1 MSVTWPSYV
10 ATWGLSTGRGG
21 CGVIAL
27 RMSWDDGIT
36 GPHRDI
42 AASDVPR
49 IAVLAGP
56 GTGKTQFGLM
66 RRVVRLLE
74 QGVPGHRILLL
85 SFTRVAAADLR
96 DKVAQLEVDGIA
108 DVRATTLHGY
118 CFGLLQRDSVLAI
131 TGRTPRILL
140 NHERDLMLRDIGGDF
155 DDIHQR
161 RRLLEAFVAGW
172 ARGVEEHPG
181 LAGTPEDRA
190 FEHAVMRW
198 LLEHRAMLIGEVVPE
213 AYRYLSTNPAADEL
227 TAFDHVIV
235 DEYQDLNLLEQRL
248 LDTLARHAS
257 LCVAGDDDQS
267 IYRVR
272 YANPE
277 GIRTFLAR
285 DDVEPHSIQ
294 VCGRC
299 PSNVLAMA
307 NSLIRQAPGRDKP
320 DLTPLEEGSAGTTAI
335 VQWQDVATEIDGIV
349 SAIAADVGSERRQA
363 GDILVLTNW
372 RQIGERIRARL
383 IELEIP
389 ARSFF
394 TEEEVKTSE
403 AQEAL
408 ALLRLV
414 VNPDDAPAI
423 RVLVGLG
430 DNEGRCGAYQR
441 VLQVAR
447 QGSQTPAH
455 VLARIAQGEKLATV
469 PALAK
474 RFVHATARAAQL
486 RELEPE
492 ELVDAL
498 FPEGQEST
506 ADLRATALD
515 ALVEEGA
522 DVTGLLDA
530 VLAAVTQDD
539 VPQNPDFVR
548 IMSLH
553 KSKGLTSPAVY
564 IVGAVDGVLPTVRS
578 DAPDEV
584 AAAIEEGRRLFY
596 VAVTRAKHE
605 LIISGAASMALADAK
620 QRGVRIDNRSVRK
633 IDDRLVARTLA
644 SPYLAELGPSA
655 PKPQRGTDWL
665 AGRP

>member
-1 MSVTWPSYV
+1 
-10 ATWGLSTGRGG
+10 
-21 CGVIAL
+21 
-27 RMSWDDGIT
+27 MSWDDGIT

-42 AASDVPR
+42 AASDAPR
-49 IAVLAGP
+49 IGVVAGP

-66 RRVVRLLE
+66 RRVVRLLG
-74 QGVPGHRILLL
+74 QGVPGDRILLL

-96 DKVAQLEVDGIA
+96 DKVAQLEADGVA

-140 NHERDLMLRDIGGDF
+140 DHERDLVLRDIGGDF
-155 DDIHQR
+155 GDIHQR

-172 ARGVEEHPG
+172 ARGVEDHPG

-227 TAFDHVIV
+227 TAFDHIIV

-248 LDTLARHAS
+248 LDTLAQHAS

-285 DDVEPHSIQ
+285 DDVEPYTIQ
-294 VCGRC
+294 LCGRC
-299 PSNVLAMA
+299 PSDVLAMA

-335 VQWQDVATEIDGIV
+335 VQWQDVDTEIEGIV
-349 SAIAADVGSERRQA
+349 SAIAAEVGFERRQA

-372 RQIGERIRARL
+372 RQIGERTRARL
-383 IELEIP
+383 TELDIP

-394 TEEEVKTSE
+394 TEEEVKTGE

-414 VNPDDAPAI
+414 VNAEDAPAI
-423 RVLVGLG
+423 RVLIGLG
-430 DNEGRCGAYQR
+430 DNEGRSGAYQR
-441 VLQVAR
+441 VLKVAR
-447 QGSQTPAH
+447 QESQTPAQ
-455 VLARIAQGEKLATV
+455 VLARIAEGEKKLATV
-469 PALAK
+469 PALVK
-474 RFVHATARAAQL
+474 RYVHATARAAQL
-486 RELEPE
+486 RKLEPQE
-492 ELVDAL
+492 VVDAL

-515 ALVEEGA
+515 ALVEEDTDA
-522 DVTGLLDA
+522 AGLLDA

-553 KSKGLTSPAVY
+553 KSKGLTSPAVF

-578 DAPDEV
+578 DNPDEV
-584 AAAIEEGRRLFY
+584 AAAVEEGRRLFY
-596 VAVTRAKHE
+596 VGVTRAKQT
-605 LIISGAASMALADAK
+605 LVISCAATIELADAK
-620 QRGVRIDNRSVRK
+620 KRGVRIDNRSVRK
-633 IDDRLVARTLA
+633 VGDRLIVRTLA
-644 SPYLAELGPSA
+644 SPYIAELGPSA
-655 PKPQRGTDWL
+655 PKAQHGTDWL

>member
-1 MSVTWPSYV
+1 
-10 ATWGLSTGRGG
+10 
-21 CGVIAL
+21 
-27 RMSWDDGIT
+27 MSWDDGIS

-49 IAVLAGP
+49 IGVVAGP

-74 QGVPGHRILLL
+74 QGVPGDRILLL

-96 DKVAQLEVDGIA
+96 DKVAQLEADGVA

-140 NHERDLMLRDIGGDF
+140 DHERDLVLRDIGGDF
-155 DDIHQR
+155 GDIHQR

-172 ARGVEEHPG
+172 ARGVEDHPG

-227 TAFDHVIV
+227 TAFDHIIV

-248 LDTLARHAS
+248 LDTLAQHAS

-285 DDVEPHSIQ
+285 DDVEPYTIQ
-294 VCGRC
+294 LCGRC
-299 PSNVLAMA
+299 PSDVLAMA

-320 DLTPLEEGSAGTTAI
+320 DLTPLEEGSADTTAI
-335 VQWQDVATEIDGIV
+335 VQWQDVDTEIEGIV
-349 SAIAADVGSERRQA
+349 SAIAAEVGFERRQA

-383 IELEIP
+383 TELEIP

-394 TEEEVKTSE
+394 TEEEVKTGE

-414 VNPDDAPAI
+414 VNAEDAPAI
-423 RVLVGLG
+423 RVLIGLG
-430 DNEGRCGAYQR
+430 DNEGRSGAYQR
-441 VLQVAR
+441 VLEVAR
-447 QGSQTPAH
+447 QESQTPAQ
-455 VLARIAQGEKLATV
+455 VLARIAEGEKKLATV
-469 PALAK
+469 PALVK
-474 RFVHATARAAQL
+474 RYVRATARAAQL
-486 RELEPE
+486 RKLEPQE
-492 ELVDAL
+492 VVDAL

-515 ALVEEGA
+515 ALVEEDTDA
-522 DVTGLLDA
+522 AGLLDA

-553 KSKGLTSPAVY
+553 KSKGLTSPAVF
-564 IVGAVDGVLPTVRS
+564 IAGAVDGVLPTVRS
-578 DAPDEV
+578 NNPDEV
-584 AAAIEEGRRLFY
+584 AAAVEEGRRLFY
-596 VAVTRAKHE
+596 VGVTRAKQE
-605 LIISGAASMALADAK
+605 LVISCAATMELADAK
-620 QRGVRIDNRSVRK
+620 KRGVRIDNRSVRK
-633 IDDRLVARTLA
+633 VGDRLIARTLA
-644 SPYLAELGPSA
+644 SPYIAELGPSA
-655 PKPQRGTDWL
+655 PTAQPGTDWL